1 MGTVPVHVP
10 ELINGESLR
19 AFAHAL
25 ECACLDQTER
35 VILLEGSAGT
45 FCRGMDL
52 SMLYALQAET
62 SGRVDLAAELEA
74 FAACL
79 RHIRHANKPVI
90 GVVDG
95 AVLAGGVGI
104 MAACDLVIATAG
116 STFGLSELLFGLVP
130 AIIWPLLLERMPA
143 QKARRWALAA
153 CTYSASE
160 ARDAGLVDVV
170 VAPSDLAHTVRTW
183 VRQFS
188 RVDQAATGQLKRLSA
203 ERPSLGLE
211 AALRHGVL
219 VTAEILQ
226 NESVLRG
233 LRRFF
238 DDGAVPWEVI

>member
-1 MGTVPVHVP
+1 MGTARVHVP
-10 ELINGESLR
+10 ALINGESLH
-19 AFAHAL
+19 AFVHAL
-25 ECACLDQTER
+25 ECACLDQAGR
-35 VILLEGSAGT
+35 VILLEGSVGT

-52 SMLYALQAET
+52 SMLCVLQAGT
-62 SGRVDLAAELEA
+62 GGHVDFSTELGA
-74 FAACL
+74 FATCL
-79 RHIRHANKPVI
+79 RHIRQAGKPVI

-104 MAACDLVIATAG
+104 IAACDLVIATAG

-143 QKARRWALAA
+143 QKARRWVLAA

-170 VAPSDLAHTVRTW
+170 VEPSDLARTVRAW

-188 RVDQAATGQLKRLSA
+188 RVDQAAAGTLKSLSA
-203 ERPSLGLE
+203 EIPSLGLE

-219 VTAEILQ
+219 LTAETLR
-226 NESVLRG
+226 NESVLRVIG
-233 LRRFF
+233 RFL
-238 DDGAVPWEVI
+238 DDGAAPWEVT